1 MNSFCTYDQGLKT
14 RFLPKK
20 SNLVDFYWLTVFVG
34 FFYVMVI
41 AKSET
46 NMADKTWWVFRCKV
60 ETSRP
65 TSEYLKGRVMF
76 Y

>member
-46 NMADKTWWVFRCKV
+46 NMADKT
-60 ETSRP
+60 
-65 TSEYLKGRVMF
+65 
-76 Y
+76 